1 MNKLLSLAK
10 NIWSRRQKIEQHIA
24 LLGMGVTMK
33 VLYDA
38 AIGYYESSLRSKAD
52 VAKIYGSESY
62 AVITGGA
69 NGLHFNHH

>member
-1 MNKLLSLAK
+1 
-10 NIWSRRQKIEQHIA
+10 
-24 LLGMGVTMK
+24 MK

-38 AIGYYESSLRSKAD
+38 AIGYYESSLRRKVD

-69 NGLHFNHH
+69 NGLDFNHH